1 MSEIK
6 RKRERERERERE
18 RVSETKRNETG
29 KNETRVGAE
38 TKPVPYADVETRAS
52 ELGAQK

>member
-1 MSEIK
+1 MKDMSGIK
-6 RKRERERERERE
+6 GERERERK
-18 RVSETKRNETG
+18 RVSETERNEMR